1 MRMTRKRAAALIA
14 AVWVC
19 SGAISFPAIVW
30 WRAARENGMP
40 PYKCTFTEHLG
51 YLVFS
56 STISFYLPLLV
67 MVFTYCRIYR
77 AAVVQT
83 RSLKLGTKQVLMA
96 TGELQLRIHRGGTTR
111 EGHHQHHHSHSA
123 TATSTPEEPEE
134 EPLSAL
140 QNNGLHGMN
149 GRLLC
154 KARKISFNCNMH
166 CGFSDP
172 NQVQNQK
179 HFSTQIFFV
188 RKKKKTANE

>member
-1 MRMTRKRAAALIA
+1 MNNSPSIQYPMRMTRKRAAALIA

-40 PYKCTFTEHLG
+40 PYKCTFTEQLG

-56 STISFYLPLLV
+56 SIISFYLPLLV

-140 QNNGLHGMN
+140 QNNGLHGMYP
-149 GRLLC
+149 C
-154 KARKISFNCNMH
+154 YFIPQFY
-166 CGFSDP
+166 CGS
-172 NQVQNQK
+172 V
-179 HFSTQIFFV
+179 I
-188 RKKKKTANE
+188 

>member
-1 MRMTRKRAAALIA
+1 MF
-14 AVWVC
+14 
-19 SGAISFPAIVW
+19 ISYFLHSVAIVW

-77 AAVVQT
+77 AAVKQT
-83 RSLKLGTKQVLMA
+83 KSLKLGTKQVLMA
-96 TGELQLRIHRGGTTR
+96 SGELQLRIHRGGTTR

-140 QNNGLHGMN
+140 QNNGLHGMESQTLFLCFECSECVRIIFACIYT
-149 GRLLC
+149 RLTLE
-154 KARKISFNCNMH
+154 KKNVENFIIKMKILPSYY
-166 CGFSDP
+166 
-172 NQVQNQK
+172 
-179 HFSTQIFFV
+179 
-188 RKKKKTANE
+188 